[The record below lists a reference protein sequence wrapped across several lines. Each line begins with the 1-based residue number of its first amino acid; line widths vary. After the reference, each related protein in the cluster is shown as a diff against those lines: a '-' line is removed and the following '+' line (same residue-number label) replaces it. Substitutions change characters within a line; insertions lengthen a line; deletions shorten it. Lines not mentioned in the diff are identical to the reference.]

1 MDIVHVVHNTYM
13 YIYVQ
18 YMYTLYAMTLAYLNL
33 LGGGDGGN
41 AGEGDLRLA
50 LRVAQRATV
59 WEGGR

>member
-1 MDIVHVVHNTYM
+1 M

-50 LRVAQRATV
+50 LRVAERATV
-59 WEGGR
+59 WEGGRREE